1 MPLLAIRDGLHLHEH
16 PIHGR
21 TSTMSD
27 SEEVLRRLTIGER
40 EFCRTL
46 VTADLQASPH
56 GLDDRSQALLRL
68 GATMMAGSST
78 PMWQQRVSDALENGL
93 DFDDIV
99 EALTTL
105 APTLGIDRVVAIAPE
120 LARALGYDIDAAL
133 ERLET

>member
-1 MPLLAIRDGLHLHEH
+1 MIDYASTGLIPSRENESAM
-16 PIHGR
+16 
-21 TSTMSD
+21 TD
-27 SEEVLRRLTIGER
+27 SEEVLRRLTIGESAY
-40 EFCRTL
+40 CRSL
-46 VTADLQASPH
+46 VTADAQSSPH
-56 GLDDRSQALLRL
+56 GLDGRSQALLRL
-68 GATMMAGSST
+68 GATMMASSSA
-78 PMWQQRVSDALENGL
+78 PIWQQRVSDALENGL